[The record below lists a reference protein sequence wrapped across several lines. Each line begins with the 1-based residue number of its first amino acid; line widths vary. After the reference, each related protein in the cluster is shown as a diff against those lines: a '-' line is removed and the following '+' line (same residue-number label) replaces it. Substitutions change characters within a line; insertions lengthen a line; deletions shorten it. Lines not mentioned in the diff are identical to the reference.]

1 MSEIRSNCS
10 ICSLACPLILR
21 GGGRSPIF
29 TNESLLSLDWDDS
42 EDSKY
47 GGSLCARGAA
57 MVEFVSHPDR
67 LNYPFVLGERSTY
80 EAAVKEAAKDLS
92 AIKNEAG
99 GDAIGVLIGD
109 GLTNEEAALAL
120 KFAREVIGTENIA
133 LMAPDDIPLFRA
145 WMEYD
150 LSGLGPAG
158 QKPVGERQVYL
169 LVGDPFSEHPC
180 TAKTVAAGKFAGRG
194 NEVITISPE
203 KNHSAWF
210 ANRHLGCRPGGEPAV
225 LAGLL
230 KAEAAKS
237 GAQLP
242 GELGK
247 LIGSLDWNEIE
258 RLGGVS
264 RDDLEG
270 AAGSML
276 GAASV
281 ETYVSNIFG
290 RFGAPGL
297 TSVLAEA
304 VTRICPGET
313 VFDAQFVQQ
322 NTWGIYSVL
331 AAGAGNGKALANIVS
346 GSVQAF
352 VLLGLDPSSVFPA
365 APLKKALRESKFT
378 VATQLFSGTAAA
390 GANVV
395 IPAETL
401 VEKKGTVSPS
411 FEEDIVRNETIVP
424 LAGTVSDGQ
433 FLTDLAKE
441 MGVGLAAASVERK
454 TARTGAGENLAADW
468 AGYAAEIKG
477 LENADT
483 VLIPWSEAV
492 HAADGSISRNLH
504 WSKITCPEPELMVSR
519 QIAEEMNL
527 RGGEMLKVVS
537 KGGEVMLAAR
547 PTGKLEGKTVAA
559 TIHFPS
565 VRKLFPW
572 RLDERHG
579 EISLAPVAVTLGRQS
594 EKS

>member
-10 ICSLACPLILR
+10 ICSLACPLILK

-29 TNESLLSLDWDDS
+29 TNEAILSLEWDDS

-57 MVEFVSHPDR
+57 MVEFISHADR
-67 LNYPFVLGERSTY
+67 LDCPYVLGERSSY
-80 EAAVKEAAKDLS
+80 KAAVKEAARNLS
-92 AIKNEAG
+92 AVKSEAG

-109 GLTNEEAALAL
+109 NLTNEEAALAL
-120 KFAREVIGTENIA
+120 KFSREVIGTENIA
-133 LMAPDDIPLFRA
+133 LMAPDDVPLFRA
-145 WMEYD
+145 WQGYD

-158 QKPVGERQVYL
+158 QKPTGERKVYL
-169 LVGDPFSEHPC
+169 LVGDPFTEHPC
-180 TAKTVAAGKFAGRG
+180 TAKAVGAGKFGGRG
-194 NEVITISPE
+194 NEVIAVSPG

-210 ANRHLGCRPGGEPAV
+210 ANRHLECRPGGEPAV

-230 KAEAAKS
+230 KAVAAKS

-247 LIGSLDWNEIE
+247 LIGAIDWNEIE

-264 RDDLEG
+264 KDDLEG

-290 RFGAPGL
+290 RFGAPGVVS
-297 TSVLAEA
+297 TLAEA

-313 VFDAQFVQQ
+313 LFDAQFVQQ

-331 AAGAGNGKALANIVS
+331 AGAGTGKALANIVS

-352 VLLGLDPSSVFPA
+352 VLLGLDPTSVFPA
-365 APLKKALRESKFT
+365 TPVEKALRDSKFT
-378 VATQLFSGTAAA
+378 VATQLFRGAAA
-390 GANVV
+390 SGANVV
-395 IPAETL
+395 IPAVTL

-411 FEEDIVRNETIVP
+411 FGEDIVREDTITP

-433 FLTDLAKE
+433 FLADLSNE
-441 MGVGLAAASVERK
+441 MGVKLEAASVERS
-454 TARTGAGENLAADW
+454 TGRTGAGESLIADW
-468 AGYAAEIKG
+468 AGYEADMKK
-477 LENADT
+477 LDNADT

-492 HAADGSISRNLH
+492 HAADGSISRNLF
-504 WSKITCPEPELMVSR
+504 WSKVTCPAPELMVSM
-519 QIAEEMNL
+519 QIAKEMDL
-527 RGGEMLKVVS
+527 CDGDMMKVTSEGGEAV
-537 KGGEVMLAAR
+537 LAAR
-547 PTGKLEGKTVAA
+547 PTDKLTGKTVAA

-572 RLDERHG
+572 KLDERHG
-579 EISLAPVAVTLGRQS
+579 EISLAPVAVALGRQS

>member
-29 TNESLLSLDWDDS
+29 TNESVLSLDWDDS

-67 LNYPFVLGERSTY
+67 LNYPFVLGERTSY
-80 EAAVKEAAKDLS
+80 EAAVKEAAKNLS
-92 AIKNEAG
+92 AIKNDAG
-99 GDAIGVLIGD
+99 GNAIGVLVGD
-109 GLTNEEAALAL
+109 NLTNEEAALAV
-120 KFAREVIGTENIA
+120 KFAGEVIGTENIA
-133 LMAPDDIPLFRA
+133 LMAPDDIPLFRT
-145 WMEYD
+145 WMGLD
-150 LSGLGPAG
+150 LSGLTPAG
-158 QKPVGERQVYL
+158 QKPEGERQVFL
-169 LVGDPFSEHPC
+169 LVGDPFTEHPC
-180 TAKTVAAGKFAGRG
+180 TAKAVAAGKFGGRG
-194 NEVITISPE
+194 NAVITISSG

-210 ANRHLGCRPGGEPAV
+210 ANMHLACRPGGEPAV

-230 KAEAAKS
+230 KAAAAKS

-247 LIGSLDWNEIE
+247 LLGVVDWNDIE

-264 RDDLEG
+264 KDDLEG
-270 AAGSML
+270 AAGSLL
-276 GAASV
+276 GAARV

-297 TSVLAEA
+297 VSLMAEA
-304 VTRICPGET
+304 VTRICPGES

-331 AAGAGNGKALANIVS
+331 AGAGAGKVLSNFVS
-346 GSVQAF
+346 GEMQAF
-352 VLLGLDPSSVFPA
+352 VLLGIDPFSTFPA
-365 APLKKALRESKFT
+365 APVEKALRDSKFT
-378 VATQLFSGTAAA
+378 VATQLFRGAAA
-390 GANVV
+390 TGANVV
-395 IPAETL
+395 IPAATL

-411 FEEDIVRNETIVP
+411 FEEDIVREETIDP
-424 LAGTVSDGQ
+424 IAGAVSDGQ

-441 MGVGLAAASVERK
+441 MGTKLEAAFVERK
-454 TARTGAGENLAADW
+454 TGRTGAGESLAGDW
-468 AGYAAEIKG
+468 AGYAAEMKN

-483 VLIPWSEAV
+483 ILIPWSDAV
-492 HAADGSISRNLH
+492 HAADGSISRNLF
-504 WSKITCPEPELMVSR
+504 WSKVTCPEPELMVSM

-527 RGGEMLKVVS
+527 RDGDLLKVAS
-537 KGGEVMLAAR
+537 EGGEVVLTAR
-547 PTGKLEGKTVAA
+547 TTGKLEGKTVAA

-572 RLDERHG
+572 KMDERHG

>member
-1 MSEIRSNCS
+1 MSEIRTNCS

-29 TNESLLSLDWDDS
+29 TNDSILSLDWDDS

-47 GGSLCARGAA
+47 SGSLCARGAA
-57 MVEFVSHPDR
+57 MVEFISHPDR
-67 LNYPFVLGERSTY
+67 LNCPLVLGERTSY
-80 EAAVKEAAKDLS
+80 EAAVKETAKNLLAVKSD
-92 AIKNEAG
+92 AG
-99 GDAIGVLIGD
+99 GDAIGVLVGD
-109 GLTNEEAALAL
+109 NLTNEEAALAL

-133 LMAPDDIPLFRA
+133 LMAPDDVPLFRA
-145 WMEYD
+145 WMGYD
-150 LSGLGPAG
+150 LSGLGPTG
-158 QKPVGERQVYL
+158 QKPVGERRVYL
-169 LVGDPFSEHPC
+169 LVGDPFTEHPC
-180 TAKTVAAGKFAGRG
+180 TAKAVAAGKFGGRG
-194 NEVITISPE
+194 NEVITISPG

-210 ANRHLGCRPGGEPAV
+210 SNRHLECRPGGEPAV

-230 KAEAAKS
+230 KAAAAKS

-247 LIGSLDWNEIE
+247 LLGVIDWNDIE
-258 RLGGVS
+258 RLGGVPK
-264 RDDLEG
+264 DDLEG

-276 GAASV
+276 GAARV

-290 RFGAPGL
+290 RFGSPGM
-297 TSVLAEA
+297 VLNMAEA

-331 AAGAGNGKALANIVS
+331 AGAGSGKALANIIS
-346 GSVQAF
+346 GGVQAF
-352 VLLGLDPSSVFPA
+352 VLLGIDPFSVFPA
-365 APLKKALRESKFT
+365 APVEKALRDSKFI
-378 VATQLFSGTAAA
+378 VATQLFRGATAS

-395 IPAETL
+395 IPAVTL

-411 FEEDIVRNETIVP
+411 FDEDIVREDTITP
-424 LAGTVSDGQ
+424 IAGTVSDGR
-433 FLTDLAKE
+433 FLADLAKE
-441 MGVGLAAASVERK
+441 MGTGIADAAVERK
-454 TARTGAGENLAADW
+454 TARSGAGESLVADW
-468 AGYAAEIKG
+468 AGYAAEMKN

-492 HAADGSISRNLH
+492 HAADGSISRNLF
-504 WSKITCPEPELMVSR
+504 WSQVTCPEPELMVSM
-519 QIAEEMNL
+519 QLAEEMNL
-527 RGGEMLKVVS
+527 HDGDLLRVVSEGGEAV
-537 KGGEVMLAAR
+537 LAAR
-547 PTGKLEGKTVAA
+547 PTGKLEGKTVAG

-572 RLDERHG
+572 KLDERHG

>member
-10 ICSLACPLILR
+10 ICSLACPLILK

-29 TNESLLSLDWDDS
+29 TNEAILSLEWDDS

-80 EAAVKEAAKDLS
+80 EAAVKEAAQNLS
-92 AIKNEAG
+92 AIKSEAG

-109 GLTNEEAALAL
+109 NLTNEEAALAL
-120 KFAREVIGTENIA
+120 KFARDVIGTENIA
-133 LMAPDDIPLFRA
+133 LMAPDDIPMFRA
-145 WMEYD
+145 WMGYD

-158 QKPVGERQVYL
+158 QKPESKRQVYL

-180 TAKTVAAGKFAGRG
+180 TAKAVAAGKYAGRG

-210 ANRHLGCRPGGEPAV
+210 ASRHLRCRPGGEPAV

-230 KAEAAKS
+230 KAAAAKS

-247 LIGSLDWNEIE
+247 LIGSLDWKEIE

-264 RDDLEG
+264 KDDLES

-276 GAASV
+276 SAASV
-281 ETYVSNIFG
+281 ETHVSNIFG

-297 TSVLAEA
+297 TSVMAEA

-313 VFDAQFVQQ
+313 IFDVQFVQQ

-331 AAGAGNGKALANIVS
+331 AGAGNGKALASIVS
-346 GSVQAF
+346 GGIQAF

-365 APLKKALRESKFT
+365 APVEKALRDSKFT
-378 VATQLFSGTAAA
+378 VATQLFIGQAAS

-395 IPAETL
+395 IPAATL

-411 FEEDIVRNETIVP
+411 FEEDIVRDEAIAP
-424 LAGTVSDGQ
+424 IAGTVSDGR
-433 FLTDLAKE
+433 FLADLAKE
-441 MGVGLAAASVERK
+441 MGAGLEAAPVERK
-454 TARTGAGENLAADW
+454 TARAGAGESLAADW
-468 AGYAAEIKG
+468 AGYAVDMKG
-477 LENADT
+477 LENADI
-483 VLIPWSEAV
+483 VLVPWSEAV
-492 HAADGSISRNLH
+492 HAADGSISRNLL
-504 WSKITCPEPELMVSR
+504 WPKITCPEPELMVSR
-519 QIAEEMNL
+519 QVAEEMNL
-527 RGGEMLKVVS
+527 RDGDLLKVVS
-537 KGGEVMLAAR
+537 EGGEAMLPAR

-572 RLDERHG
+572 KLNERHG
-579 EISLAPVAVTLGRQS
+579 EISLAPVAVILGRQS

>member
-21 GGGRSPIF
+21 GGKRSPVF
-29 TNESLLSLDWDDS
+29 TNESVLKLDWDDS

-67 LNYPFVLGERSTY
+67 LNYPFVLGERSSY
-80 EAAVKEAAKDLS
+80 EAAVKEAAKNL
-92 AIKNEAG
+92 AAVKNDAG

-109 GLTNEEAALAL
+109 NLTNEEAALAV
-120 KFAREVIGTENIA
+120 KFARDVVGTENIA

-145 WMEYD
+145 WTGFD
-150 LSGLGPAG
+150 LSGIKPAG
-158 QKPVGERQVYL
+158 EKPTGERQVFL
-169 LVGDPFSEHPC
+169 LVGDPFTEHPC
-180 TAKTVAAGKFAGRG
+180 TAKVVGAGKYGGRG
-194 NEVITISPE
+194 NAVITVSPE

-210 ANRHLGCRPGGEPAV
+210 ANKHLACRPGGEPAV

-230 KAEAAKS
+230 KAAAAKS

-247 LIGSLDWNEIE
+247 LMGVVDWNDIE

-264 RDDLEG
+264 RDDLEA
-270 AAGSML
+270 AAGTLL
-276 GAASV
+276 GAARV

-290 RFGAPGL
+290 RFGAPGIVA
-297 TSVLAEA
+297 TMAEA
-304 VTRICPGET
+304 VTRICPGES

-322 NTWGIYSVL
+322 NTWGIHSVL
-331 AAGAGNGKALANIVS
+331 DGAGTGKTLSSFVS
-346 GSVQAF
+346 GGVQAF
-352 VLLGLDPSSVFPA
+352 VLLGVDPFSTFPA
-365 APLKKALRESKFT
+365 APVENALRDSKFT
-378 VATQLFSGTAAA
+378 VATQLFRGPAAS
-390 GANVV
+390 GANVA
-395 IPAETL
+395 IPAAAL

-411 FEEDIVRNETIVP
+411 FDEDIVRENTIDP
-424 LAGTVSDGQ
+424 IAGTVTDAQ
-433 FLTDLAKE
+433 FLTDLANE
-441 MGVGLAAASVERK
+441 MGTKLTAAPVERK
-454 TARTGAGENLAADW
+454 TGRAGTGESLSGDW
-468 AGYAAEIKG
+468 AGYAAAMKE
-477 LENADT
+477 LENADV

-492 HAADGSISRNLH
+492 HAADGSISRNLF
-504 WSKITCPEPELMVSR
+504 WSKVTCPEPELMVSLK
-519 QIAEEMNL
+519 IAEELSL
-527 RGGEMLKVVS
+527 RDGDRLKVSSEGGEAVLT
-537 KGGEVMLAAR
+537 AR
-547 PTGKLEGKTVAA
+547 TTGKLEGKTVAA

-572 RLDERHG
+572 KLDERHG

>member
-10 ICSLACPLILR
+10 ICSLACPLILK

-29 TNESLLSLDWDDS
+29 TNKSILSLEWDDS

-80 EAAVKEAAKDLS
+80 EAAVKEAAKNLS
-92 AIKNEAG
+92 VVKGEAG
-99 GDAIGVLIGD
+99 GDAIGVMIGD
-109 GLTNEEAALAL
+109 NLTNEEAALAL
-120 KFAREVIGTENIA
+120 KFARDVIGTENIA
-133 LMAPDDIPLFRA
+133 LMAPDDVPLFRA

-158 QKPVGERQVYL
+158 QKPVGEKQVFL

-180 TAKTVAAGKFAGRG
+180 TARAVAAGKYAGRG
-194 NEVITISPE
+194 NEVIAIGPE

-210 ANRHLGCRPGGEPAV
+210 ANRHLRCRPGGEPAV

-230 KAEAAKS
+230 KAAAAKS
-237 GAQLP
+237 GARLT

-258 RLGGVS
+258 RLGGIS

-297 TSVLAEA
+297 TSILAEA

-313 VFDAQFVQQ
+313 VFNAQFVQQ

-331 AAGAGNGKALANIVS
+331 AGAGNGKALANIAS
-346 GSVQAF
+346 GGVQAF
-352 VLLGLDPSSVFPA
+352 VLLGLDPASVFPA
-365 APLKKALRESKFT
+365 APVEKALRNSKFT
-378 VATQLFSGTAAA
+378 VATQLFRGQAAS

-395 IPAETL
+395 IPAATL

-411 FEEDIVRNETIVP
+411 FGEDIVREETIAP

-454 TARTGAGENLAADW
+454 TARTGAGESLAADW
-468 AGYAAEIKG
+468 AGYAAEIKS

-492 HAADGSISRNLH
+492 HAADGSISRNLL

-519 QIAEEMNL
+519 QIAEEMNISDGDL
-527 RGGEMLKVVS
+527 LKVVS
-537 KGGEVMLAAR
+537 EGGEAVLAAR

-572 RLDERHG
+572 KLNERHG

-594 EKS
+594 EKN

>member
-29 TNESLLSLDWDDS
+29 TCESVLKLDWDDS
-42 EDSKY
+42 EGSKY

-67 LNYPFVLGERSTY
+67 LNYPLVLGERTSY
-80 EAAVKEAAKDLS
+80 EAAVKDAAKNLS
-92 AIKNEAG
+92 AVKNEAG
-99 GDAIGVLIGD
+99 GEAIGVLLGD
-109 GLTNEEAALAL
+109 SLTNEEAALAL

-145 WMEYD
+145 WTGYD
-150 LSGLGPAG
+150 LSGLTPAG
-158 QKPVGERQVYL
+158 QKPAGERKAFL

-180 TAKTVAAGKFAGRG
+180 TAKAVAAGKFGGRG
-194 NEVITISPE
+194 NEVITISPD

-210 ANRHLGCRPGGEPAV
+210 ANRHLMCRPGGEPAV

-230 KAEAAKS
+230 KAAAAKS
-237 GAQLP
+237 GAKLP

-247 LIGSLDWNEIE
+247 MMGAVDWNEIE

-264 RDDLEG
+264 KDDLES
-270 AAGSML
+270 AASSML
-276 GAASV
+276 GAATV
-281 ETYVSNIFG
+281 ETHVSNIFG

-297 TSVLAEA
+297 VSVLAEA
-304 VTRICPGET
+304 VTRICPGDSL
-313 VFDAQFVQQ
+313 FDAQFVQQ
-322 NTWGIYSVL
+322 NTWGIWSVL
-331 AAGAGNGKALANIVS
+331 AGAGTGKTLANIAS
-346 GSVQAF
+346 GGVQAF
-352 VLLGLDPSSVFPA
+352 VLLGIDPFSVFPA
-365 APLKKALRESKFT
+365 SPIEKALRDSKFT
-378 VATQLFSGTAAA
+378 VATQIFRGATAT

-395 IPAETL
+395 IPAAAL

-411 FEEDIVRNETIVP
+411 FDEDIVREDTIDP
-424 LAGTVSDGQ
+424 IAGAVTDGQ

-441 MGVGLAAASVERK
+441 MGTVLAGAAVERK
-454 TARTGAGENLAADW
+454 TGRTGAGESLIADW
-468 AGYAAEIKG
+468 AGYTADMKN

-492 HAADGSISRNLH
+492 HAADGSISRNLF
-504 WSKITCPEPELMVSR
+504 WSKVTCPEPELMVSL
-519 QIAEEMNL
+519 QIAEKMNL
-527 RGGEMLKVVS
+527 RDGDLLRITSEGGEAVLP
-537 KGGEVMLAAR
+537 AR
-547 PTGKLEGKTVAA
+547 KTGKLEGKTIAA

-572 RLDERHG
+572 KLDERHG

>member
-29 TNESLLSLDWDDS
+29 TNEAVLSLDWDDS

-67 LNYPFVLGERSTY
+67 LNYPFVLGERTSY
-80 EAAVKEAAKDLS
+80 EAAVKDAAKNLS
-92 AIKNEAG
+92 AVKSEAG
-99 GDAIGVLIGD
+99 GDAIGVLLGD
-109 GLTNEEAALAL
+109 NLTNEEAALAL

-145 WMEYD
+145 WTGFD
-150 LSGLGPAG
+150 LSGLAPAG
-158 QKPVGERQVYL
+158 QKPTGERQVFL
-169 LVGDPFSEHPC
+169 LVGDPFTEHPC
-180 TAKTVAAGKFAGRG
+180 TAKAVAAGKFGGRG
-194 NEVITISPE
+194 NEVITISPD

-210 ANRHLGCRPGGEPAV
+210 ANRHLACRPGGEPAV

-230 KAEAAKS
+230 KAAAAKS

-247 LIGSLDWNEIE
+247 LAGAIDWNEIE

-264 RDDLEG
+264 KDDIEG

-276 GAASV
+276 GAATV
-281 ETYVSNIFG
+281 ETHVSNIFG

-297 TSVLAEA
+297 VSVLAEA
-304 VTRICPGET
+304 VTRICPGDSL
-313 VFDAQFVQQ
+313 FDAQFVQQ
-322 NTWGIYSVL
+322 NTWGIWSVL
-331 AAGAGNGKALANIVS
+331 AGAGTGKALANIAS
-346 GSVQAF
+346 GGVQAF
-352 VLLGLDPSSVFPA
+352 VLLGIDPFSVFPA
-365 APLKKALRESKFT
+365 APIEKALRDSKFT
-378 VATQLFSGTAAA
+378 VATQLFRGAAA
-390 GANVV
+390 TGANVV
-395 IPAETL
+395 IPAATL

-411 FEEDIVRNETIVP
+411 FDEDIIREDTIDP
-424 LAGTVSDGQ
+424 IAGAVTDGQ
-433 FLTDLAKE
+433 FLADLAKE
-441 MGVGLAAASVERK
+441 MGARLEGAIVERK
-454 TARTGAGENLAADW
+454 TGRTGAGESLIADW
-468 AGYAAEIKG
+468 TGYAAEMKN

-492 HAADGSISRNLH
+492 HAADGSISRNLF
-504 WSKITCPEPELMVSR
+504 WSKVTCPEPELMVSM

-527 RGGEMLKVVS
+527 RDGDILKIASEGGEA
-537 KGGEVMLAAR
+537 VMAAR
-547 PTGKLEGKTVAA
+547 ITGKLEGKTIAA

-572 RLDERHG
+572 KLDERHG